1 MRKIIKIGFPI
12 VCVAIIGGT
21 FVLLN
26 RTTNKINR
34 NKLNSDEDSIYE
46 ENVIETKVSEGKEIL
61 ENAVSSSEDVKVKE
75 IDNKARAIELVKK
88 LSPPLTNVYYTNEGK
103 VEDNYLV
110 AVRENDTQI
119 VKIYYIV
126 DINNEKI
133 EIYEK

>member
-61 ENAVSSSEDVKVKE
+61 ENVVSSSEDVKVKE

>member
-61 ENAVSSSEDVKVKE
+61 ENVMSSSEDVKVKE

>member
-126 DINNEKI
+126 DINNEKV

>member
-61 ENAVSSSEDVKVKE
+61 ENVVSSSEDVKVKE

-126 DINNEKI
+126 DINNEKV